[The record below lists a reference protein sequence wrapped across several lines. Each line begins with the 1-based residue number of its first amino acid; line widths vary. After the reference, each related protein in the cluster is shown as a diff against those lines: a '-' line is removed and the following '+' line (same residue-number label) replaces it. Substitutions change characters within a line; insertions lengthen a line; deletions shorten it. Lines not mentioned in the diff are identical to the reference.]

1 MRILKLFGRILSYCL
16 TGLLALLLI
25 YNLIHI
31 GVRIFTGE
39 KNGTILGYTSA
50 VVVTGSMEPN
60 ISVNDLVI
68 IHKEDE
74 YAVRDVITYVS
85 QNNNLVT
92 HRIIEI
98 TEEGFVTQGDANN
111 TIDIESPI
119 RLENVVGKVVFTIP
133 AVGAAIDM
141 IQTPLGMMCLVLVC
155 FVLLVWP
162 MYVPDR
168 KETIKQEG

>member
-1 MRILKLFGRILSYCL
+1 MRILKLIGRILSYCL
-16 TGLLALLLI
+16 TALLALLLV

-31 GVRIFTGE
+31 GVRTFTGD
-39 KNGTILGYTSA
+39 KSGTILGYSSA

-60 ISVNDLVI
+60 ISVNDLVV
-68 IHKEDE
+68 IHKESG
-74 YAVRDVITYVS
+74 YAVGDVITYVS

-92 HRIIEI
+92 HRIMEI
-98 TEEGFVTQGDANN
+98 TEEGFMTQGDANN
-111 TIDIESPI
+111 TIDIEAPI
-119 RLENVVGKVVFTIP
+119 RLENVVGKVVCTVP

-141 IQTPLGMMCLVLVC
+141 IRTPLGMMCLVLAC

-168 KETIKQEG
+168 KETKEQEG